1 MVDVVV
7 EQVAEIR
14 DDAHRTGIVVV
25 GPEHC
30 RKVSVTIEGRPD
42 PDEDVLMHLNVG
54 IDEDE
59 HVADRLP
66 DAKIPRRGRTEPG
79 GPVDDD
85 QFLGSRRGSLNGADG
100 TL

>member
-1 MVDVVV
+1 
-7 EQVAEIR
+7 
-14 DDAHRTGIVVV
+14 
-25 GPEHC
+25 
-30 RKVSVTIEGRPD
+30 
-42 PDEDVLMHLNVG
+42 MHLNVG